1 MSAALVLFLFHCFYR
16 FLGIIRNLKA
26 TTVESTIQAP
36 PLRQTNCRHL
46 SHVARVQYG
55 GYYYG
60 RCRPCDRRPIRI
72 LELFKGQILIAP
84 TGSLL

>member
-1 MSAALVLFLFHCFYR
+1 MSAALVLFLFHCFYP

-26 TTVESTIQAP
+26 TT
-36 PLRQTNCRHL
+36 
-46 SHVARVQYG
+46 YG

-72 LELFKGQILIAP
+72 QLFKGQILIAS
-84 TGSLL
+84 TGSLHTYREVYSYLHIYI